1 MSRILLIIGTLL
13 LLVLAALIVGA
24 TMPFG
29 TGTARSG
36 SPPAAALYAA
46 RGPYPVGMRHLA
58 MDDVAPLEMVV
69 WYPADGANP
78 DTTIT
83 YPYKIGMP
91 APFGT
96 VKVARYQGRAERN
109 APFALSD
116 APYPL
121 VVLSPG
127 LSLGATAYGWLAEHL
142 ASHGL
147 VVVAPE
153 HAEQLDEELDVLWQ
167 AAVTRPGQI
176 LEVLAYVDE
185 QAAAGGKLEGLVDT
199 ETVAVIGHSYGGYTA
214 LAVAGARFDTES
226 FASLCEAADADHS
239 GRWLCDEIL
248 PHVGD
253 MAALAGLAA
262 VPEGLWPSWSDV
274 RVDAVVSMAG
284 DAYLFGEAGLAQISA
299 PVLAIGGTA
308 DEDSP
313 YMWGTYPTYE
323 YASSPAKVRIALDGA
338 EHMIFTGPCEAV
350 PLLLR
355 LLSGE
360 FCADTSWDRYYAH
373 DLSRH
378 FTTAFL
384 LSELKQD
391 RAAARAIASGTVEF
405 ADVTFEATGYRPYD
419 SERR

>member
-1 MSRILLIIGTLL
+1 MVTVL
-13 LLVLAALIVGA
+13 LLVLATLIVSL
-24 TMPFG
+24 TVPFG
-29 TGTARSG
+29 TGVERSG
-36 SPPAAALYAA
+36 PPPEAAPYAA
-46 RGPYPVGMRHLA
+46 RGPYAVGMRHLA
-58 MDDVAPLEMVV
+58 MDGEALLEMVV
-69 WYPADGANP
+69 WYPAADGANP
-78 DTTIT
+78 NASIS

-96 VKVARYQGRAERN
+96 VKVASYQGRAERN
-109 APFALSD
+109 GPYALSD
-116 APYPL
+116 GPYPL

-127 LSLGATAYGWLAEHL
+127 LSVGATAYGWLAEHL

-153 HAEQLDEELDVLWQ
+153 HAERLDEELDVLWQ
-167 AAVTRPGQI
+167 AAVARPGQI
-176 LEVLAYVDE
+176 LDVLAYVDE
-185 QAAAGGKLEGLVDT
+185 QTRVTGALEGLVDA
-199 ETVAVIGHSYGGYTA
+199 ETVAVIGHSYGGYTS
-214 LAVAGARFDTES
+214 LVMAGAHFDTER
-226 FASLCEAADADHS
+226 FAARCGAAGAEDP
-239 GRWLCDEIL
+239 GRLLCDQLL

-253 MAALAGLAA
+253 MAALAGLDAF
-262 VPEGLWPSWSDV
+262 PNGLWPSWSDV

-323 YASSPAKVRIALDGA
+323 YASSPKKVRIALDGA

-350 PLLLR
+350 PLLMR

-360 FCADTSWDRYYAH
+360 FCADTSWDRYHAH

-384 LSELKQD
+384 LAELKQD
-391 RAAARAIASGTVEF
+391 RVAARAIAPGTVEF
-405 ADVTFEATGYRPYD
+405 SDVTFEATGY
-419 SERR
+419 